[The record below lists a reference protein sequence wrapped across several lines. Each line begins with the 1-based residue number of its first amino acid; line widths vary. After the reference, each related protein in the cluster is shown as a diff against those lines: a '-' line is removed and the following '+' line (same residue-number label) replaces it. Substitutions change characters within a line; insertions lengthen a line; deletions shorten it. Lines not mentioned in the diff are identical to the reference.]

1 LFKNIFKQIDPIIKN
16 EIKII
21 NNNSKDFACFM
32 LICCAFRVFNFKVA
46 IISHKLHSN
55 NFRKKKTGYSTF

>member
-1 LFKNIFKQIDPIIKN
+1 MKMKLYTCIWHIVFKNIFKQIDPIALIKN

-32 LICCAFRVFNFKVA
+32 LITAIYVA
-46 IISHKLHSN
+46 HSEYSILKLP
-55 NFRKKKTGYSTF
+55 